1 VLVPNRTTVFSGRS
15 SFERSL
21 NPLARALEELRRQGR
36 SWLDLTVSNPTRAGL
51 PYAKDALTRALG
63 RPEAVDYA
71 PEPFGLP
78 AARAAVAAEVVS
90 DGIRVSADD
99 VVLTASTSE
108 AYGFAFKLL
117 CDAGDEI
124 LVPAPSYPLLDHLAS
139 LEQVR
144 LRQYA
149 LAYDGAWHVDIES
162 LRRCKTERSRA
173 VVVVNP
179 NNPTGSYLKQ
189 SELDVLA
196 ELGLPVISDEVFSRY
211 PLTEDAARVTSVLA
225 LESNLVIALG
235 GLSKLA
241 ALPQHK
247 LAWMLLG
254 GPSAARDEARGRL
267 EIIADAYLS
276 VGAVVQ
282 HALPDLL
289 RESRATADAIR
300 VRAREGLA
308 RIREILAGSSVS
320 VLHVEGGWYAVLRWP
335 RVATEEA
342 WVVGLLEQE
351 GVLVQPG
358 WFFDFPDE
366 PHCVI
371 SLLTP
376 PDVLGEGVTR
386 LRRHAG

>member
-36 SWLDLTVSNPTRAGL
+36 TWLDLTVSNPTRADL
-51 PYAKDALTRALG
+51 PYAGDAITAALG
-63 RPEAVDYA
+63 RPEALDYA

-78 AARAAVAAEVVS
+78 SARAAVAAELER
-90 DGIRVSADD
+90 DGIRVAPDD
-99 VVLTASTSE
+99 IVLTASTSE

-149 LAYDGAWHVDIES
+149 LAYDGAWHVDVES
-162 LRRCKTERSRA
+162 LRRAKTDRSRA

-179 NNPTGSYLKQ
+179 NNPTGSYLKKN
-189 SELDVLA
+189 ELDALA
-196 ELGLPVISDEVFSRY
+196 ELGLPVVSDEVFSGY
-211 PLTEDAARVTSVLA
+211 PLTKDPARVTSALA
-225 LESNLVIALG
+225 LDSNLVIALG
-235 GLSKLA
+235 GLSKSA
-241 ALPQHK
+241 ALPQLK

-254 GPSAARDEARGRL
+254 GSMAARDEARSRL
-267 EIIADAYLS
+267 EIVADAYLS

-289 RESRATADAIR
+289 RESQRTADAIR
-300 VRAREGLA
+300 ARVRENLACAREL
-308 RIREILAGSSVS
+308 LAGSPVS

-342 WVVGLLEQE
+342 WVVGLLEGE
-351 GVLVQPG
+351 SVLVQPG

-366 PHCVI
+366 PHAVI

-376 PDVLGEGVTR
+376 PDVLAEGVAR